1 MKAIRILGRN
11 IKHAFQSVFRNFS
24 LSIASVVCTSITLI
38 LVSLTLIISVTINNF
53 TKDLESE
60 LTILV
65 VLDRG
70 TTIEDELNVKN
81 RISKLDNVEVDNI
94 IVKNKEQ
101 IRKEM
106 MEESESFKTIMQN
119 WTEET
124 NILQSEVIVPVKDV
138 KKLKETAAE
147 IEQLDLVNNVQ
158 FGEAIVDEIISI
170 FDVVKK
176 ATIVI
181 IIALIVVA
189 VFLICNTIKLTIFSR
204 RNEIEIMRLVGT
216 SNTVI
221 KLPFVFEGLFLGI
234 IGSIIPIILTV
245 YGYFLA
251 YEKLHGYFIVNI
263 IKMVKPLPFVFYSSA
278 VLLVIGAIVGM
289 IGSYRSVRKY
299 LKI

>member
-65 VLDRG
+65 VLD
-70 TTIEDELNVKN
+70 
-81 RISKLDNVEVDNI
+81 I
-94 IVKNKEQ
+94 IGKNKKQ

-158 FGEAIVDEIISI
+158 FGEAIVDEIISV

-251 YEKLHGYFIVNI
+251 YEKFLHSF
-263 IKMVKPLPFVFYSSA
+263 
-278 VLLVIGAIVGM
+278 
-289 IGSYRSVRKY
+289 
-299 LKI
+299 

>member
-1 MKAIRILGRN
+1 
-11 IKHAFQSVFRNFS
+11 
-24 LSIASVVCTSITLI
+24 
-38 LVSLTLIISVTINNF
+38 
-53 TKDLESE
+53 
-60 LTILV
+60 
-65 VLDRG
+65 
-70 TTIEDELNVKN
+70 
-81 RISKLDNVEVDNI
+81 
-94 IVKNKEQ
+94 
-101 IRKEM
+101 M

-158 FGEAIVDEIISI
+158 FGEAIVDEIISV

>member
-289 IGSYRSVRKY
+289 IGSYRSARKY